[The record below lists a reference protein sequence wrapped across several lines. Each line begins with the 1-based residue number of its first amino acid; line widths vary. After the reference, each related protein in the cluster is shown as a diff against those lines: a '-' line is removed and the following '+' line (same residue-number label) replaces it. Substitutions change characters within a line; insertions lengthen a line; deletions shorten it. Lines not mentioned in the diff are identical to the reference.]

1 MITEGTAPGH
11 PLDPADRLAAA
22 TGPEWYPADA
32 MTTRKSPHKR
42 VYKVIFLN
50 QGQVYEV
57 FAKSV
62 SQGSL
67 FGFVEIE
74 QLLFGE
80 RTQMV
85 VDPSEERL
93 KTEFAG
99 VSRFYVPMHAVVRI
113 DEVEKE
119 GPARITQSSQKD
131 GNLSTF
137 PAPIYTPG
145 EKPGKS

>member
-1 MITEGTAPGH
+1 M
-11 PLDPADRLAAA
+11 LA
-22 TGPEWYPADA
+22 GG
-32 MTTRKSPHKR
+32 MSTRKSSRNR

-57 FAKSV
+57 FAKNV
-62 SQGSL
+62 TQGTL

-80 RTQMV
+80 RTQV
-85 VDPSEERL
+85 VIDPSEERL

-99 VSRFYVPMHAVVRI
+99 VKRFFVPMHAVVRI

-119 GPARITQSSQKD
+119 GPARITEPSKTD
-131 GNLSTF
+131 GNLAAF
-137 PAPIYTPG
+137 PTPIYTPG
-145 EKPGKS
+145 GDQGKS